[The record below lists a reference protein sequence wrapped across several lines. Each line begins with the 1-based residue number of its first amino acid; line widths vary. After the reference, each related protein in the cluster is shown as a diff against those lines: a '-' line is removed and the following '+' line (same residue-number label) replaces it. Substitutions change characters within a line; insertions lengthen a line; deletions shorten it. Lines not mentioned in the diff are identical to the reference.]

1 MLLWQ
6 REQFYNSVTTEV
18 SDAWAGFS
26 IRGVL
31 PACLWPTRLTD
42 TLIRRLLCCWLNG
55 ENNCCALLLKRVLFV
70 SGTPRP

>member
-42 TLIRRLLCCWLNG
+42 TNSS
-55 ENNCCALLLKRVLFV
+55 AV
-70 SGTPRP
+70 SSAAG